1 MPTQEVGNS
10 SFEDGYYW
18 NIDRQFDL
26 EYWEYEDN
34 RHLYHNIKDCHITE
48 SWIVNISIHGKQVR
62 RRVKRLSDAV
72 KVRDS
77 LRALRNVK

>member
-1 MPTQEVGNS
+1 MNESLET
-10 SFEDGYYW
+10 DYYY
-18 NIDRQFDL
+18 NIDRDFDK
-26 EYWEYEDN
+26 EYWHFEEN
-34 RHLYHNIKDCHITE
+34 RNIYKNIKDCHITE